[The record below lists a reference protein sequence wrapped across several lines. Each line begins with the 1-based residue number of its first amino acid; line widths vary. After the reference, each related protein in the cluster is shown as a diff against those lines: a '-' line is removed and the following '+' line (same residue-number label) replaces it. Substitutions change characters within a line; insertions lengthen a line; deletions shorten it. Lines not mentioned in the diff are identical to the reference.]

1 MLLIADDIFSLL
13 EFAAF
18 GAYAVSVDQTILYWN
33 PEAERILGHRASDVI
48 GRRCYDVVAGR
59 GARGVAP
66 ECLGGCPSIRYMRA
80 GLLPSPL
87 RLQMLCSSGER
98 KWVSVTP
105 MAVTGILGDSHAIV
119 HMFEEAPGP
128 PDSEQTEDSPRD
140 TVADARNV
148 TPTNVAA
155 GARSEEA
162 PSLSLREQEVLHLV
176 AQGWA
181 TTRIA
186 AELGI
191 SRHTVRNHVRNLR
204 HKLNASTKLT
214 AVVTAIRLGILDIED

>member
-1 MLLIADDIFSLL
+1 MIADDLFSLL

-18 GAYAVSVDQTILYWN
+18 GAYAVAVDQTILFWN

-59 GARGVAP
+59 GARGIAP

-87 RLQMLCSSGER
+87 RLHMLCSSGER
-98 KWVSVTP
+98 RWVSVTP
-105 MAVTGILGDSHAIV
+105 MAVTGILGNSHAIV
-119 HMFEEAPGP
+119 HMFEEAPGS
-128 PDSEQTEDSPRD
+128 PDSEQTEDSPQD
-140 TVADARNV
+140 TVADAGNV
-148 TPTNVAA
+148 TPPNIVA

-176 AQGWA
+176 AQGWE
-181 TTRIA
+181 TSRIA
-186 AELGI
+186 EELGI

>member
-13 EFAAF
+13 EFAAY

-33 PEAERILGHRASDVI
+33 PAAERILGHRASDVI

-59 GARGVAP
+59 GARGVAQ

-176 AQGWA
+176 GTGLGDHAHCRRTGHQPTHGAQSRPKSAPQTQCEHQANCGSHGYP
-181 TTRIA
+181 
-186 AELGI
+186 L
-191 SRHTVRNHVRNLR
+191 RHT
-204 HKLNASTKLT
+204 
-214 AVVTAIRLGILDIED
+214 

>member
-1 MLLIADDIFSLL
+1 MIADDLFSLL
-13 EFAAF
+13 EFAAY

-33 PEAERILGHRASDVI
+33 PAAERILGHQASDVI

-105 MAVTGILGDSHAIV
+105 MAVTGIILGDSHAIV
-119 HMFEEAPGP
+119 YMFEEAPGP

-140 TVADARNV
+140 TVADAGNV
-148 TPTNVAA
+148 APFNIAA

-176 AQGWA
+176 AQGWE
-181 TTRIA
+181 TSRIA
-186 AELGI
+186 EELGI

>member
-1 MLLIADDIFSLL
+1 MIADDIFSLL
-13 EFAAF
+13 EFAAY

-33 PEAERILGHRASDVI
+33 PAAERILGHQASDVI

-105 MAVTGILGDSHAIV
+105 MAVIGILGDSHAIV
-119 HMFEEAPGP
+119 YMFEETPGP

-140 TVADARNV
+140 TVADAGNV
-148 TPTNVAA
+148 APPNIAA

-176 AQGWA
+176 AQGWE
-181 TTRIA
+181 TSRIA
-186 AELGI
+186 EELGI

-214 AVVTAIRLGILDIED
+214 AVVTALRLGILDIED

>member
-1 MLLIADDIFSLL
+1 MIADNIFSLL
-13 EFAAF
+13 EFAAY

-33 PEAERILGHRASDVI
+33 PAAERILGHQASDVI
-48 GRRCYDVVAGR
+48 GRRCYEVVAGR
-59 GARGVAP
+59 GPHGVAP

-87 RLQMLCSSGER
+87 RLHMLCSSGER

-105 MAVTGILGDSHAIV
+105 MVVTGILGDSHAIV

-128 PDSEQTEDSPRD
+128 PDSEQTGDSPRD
-140 TVADARNV
+140 TVADVGNV
-148 TPTNVAA
+148 TPLNVAA

-176 AQGWA
+176 AQGWE

-186 AELGI
+186 EELGI

-204 HKLNASTKLT
+204 HKLNASTKLD
-214 AVVTAIRLGILDIED
+214 AVVAAIRLGILEIED